1 MKRNYS
7 FFVKPVALVFAS
19 FLQLSCANGSDL
31 QNDPLATQ
39 MAIRQKLIDSI
50 DQELTGSINQ
60 EFISLLKFVA
70 IGDLNSIFLERFTPA
85 FEATVNDLTQGI
97 EARDKSCM
105 ISALAAI
112 PEKQLT
118 PTFEATVNSL
128 TQGMNGLNKSHVI
141 RALAAIQ
148 EAQLA
153 GFEETVNGLTEGMN
167 GFDKS
172 EMIRTLAAIR
182 EQLTPAFEA
191 TVTWL
196 TQGINGLHKSQM
208 IRALANI
215 EAITEKQ
222 LTPAFEATVT
232 WLTQGMS
239 PFDRSGIVRGLTAIS
254 AEHLAA
260 FDTFLYPTLQQLV
273 QFVPTYKRVALIGK
287 LPTMQ
292 TNLWQK
298 EIARVMNEYRHGNA
312 AELRANPIAQD
323 LSTSSH
329 ENTPESPTQY
339 DGMKDWG
346 QMKEQL
352 KVIEERALKQEQ
364 DAEYAVSLAQDD
376 ACAGSSSSSTSSFS
390 QSLGAGAPEAPLT
403 AEQQR

>member
-60 EFISLLKFVA
+60 KFISLLKFVA

-85 FEATVNDLTQGI
+85 FEATVNDLTKGI

-153 GFEETVNGLTEGMN
+153 GFEETVNGLTQGMN

-196 TQGINGLHKSQM
+196 TQG
-208 IRALANI
+208 
-215 EAITEKQ
+215 
-222 LTPAFEATVT
+222 
-232 WLTQGMS
+232 MS

-254 AEHLAA
+254 AEDLAA
-260 FDTFLYPTLQQLV
+260 FDTIPYPTLQQLV
-273 QFVPTYKRVALIGK
+273 QFVPTYKRVALIGR
-287 LPTMQ
+287 LSTMQ
-292 TNLWQK
+292 TNLWQA
-298 EIARVMNEYRHGNA
+298 EIARVINEYRHGNA
-312 AELRANPIAQD
+312 AEPWVNPIAED

-329 ENTPESPTQY
+329 ENTNTAKSDAIEHWE
-339 DGMKDWG
+339 G
-346 QMKEQL
+346 MKEQL
-352 KVIEERALKQEQ
+352 KEIEEEH
-364 DAEYAVSLAQDD
+364 
-376 ACAGSSSSSTSSFS
+376 
-390 QSLGAGAPEAPLT
+390 
-403 AEQQR
+403 